1 MKTATI
7 LHRGLAVCAA
17 ITLCA
22 TAFPH
27 STRAGNAPRI
37 DALHVARIATEY
49 LATRGKDAP
58 YLISIALEADAIASP
73 KSSWVARFSR
83 PILVEGNLEVGMRVK
98 FDGSVSYLVED
109 KSGPRKRAVPPKF

>member
-7 LHRGLAVCAA
+7 LRRGLAVCAA

-22 TAFPH
+22 CAFPL
-27 STRAGNAPRI
+27 SAQAGNAPRI

-49 LATRGKDAP
+49 LATHGKEAP
-58 YLISIALEADAIASP
+58 YIVSITLEADAITSP

-83 PILVEGNLEVGMRVK
+83 PILVEGNMEVGIRVK
-98 FDGSVSYLVED
+98 FDGSVSYLIED
-109 KSGPRKRAVPPKF
+109 KSGPKKRAR